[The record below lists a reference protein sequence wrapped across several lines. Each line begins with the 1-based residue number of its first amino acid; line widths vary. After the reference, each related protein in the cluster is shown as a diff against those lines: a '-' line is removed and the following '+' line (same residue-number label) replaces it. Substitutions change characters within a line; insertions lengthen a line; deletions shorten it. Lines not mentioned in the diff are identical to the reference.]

1 MLKLI
6 NKPSLLFDSLK
17 YVNNCASWIGNILS
31 TAFEFYNNLI
41 FNQDIYY
48 QFFIQAL
55 ALIVNGQINLTLACE
70 VSVC

>member
-41 FNQDIYY
+41 FNQDI
-48 QFFIQAL
+48 
-55 ALIVNGQINLTLACE
+55 
-70 VSVC
+70 